1 MGWANLLVPS
11 FALLCAMNLLVLVG
25 ALRLV
30 WSQGAM
36 LWALPVIAVFAG
48 WVLRSW
54 RIWRVPGAEFDEA
67 AVDGAAIEWDGVV
80 RGRIRWIYVKGAPLA
95 ASLLVEREDRAFWVE
110 VASVPGGLEAIRARL
125 GDRLVEHSEEP
136 YEAPP
141 LPAPCGRLSPILGAL
156 ALGVLAMWCGDVVV
170 RTEWPEFAFLEG
182 KKSSMGAI
190 LGVLLAIAVMYA
202 DRITRLAGFAHLAL
216 LGASL
221 PLVTQVSEPAF
232 RSLAGYG
239 WPVWQCVAL
248 AIAIGCYVPDW
259 ERTG

>member
-1 MGWANLLVPS
+1 MPR

-25 ALRLV
+25 ALRLG
-30 WSQGAM
+30 WRQGAIE
-36 LWALPVIAVFAG
+36 WTLPVMAVFAG
-48 WVLRSW
+48 WLLW
-54 RIWRVPGAEFDEA
+54 NERIWRVPGAEFDEA
-67 AVDGAAIEWDGVV
+67 TVDGAAIAWDGVV
-80 RGRIRWIYVKGAPLA
+80 RGRIRWDYVKGVPLPGW
-95 ASLLVEREDRAFWVE
+95 LLVERTDQAFWVD
-110 VASVPGGLEAIRARL
+110 VGSIPGGLDAIRARL
-125 GDRLVEHSEEP
+125 GDRLIERSDEP

-141 LPAPCGRLSPILGAL
+141 LPAPWGRLSLIVGSL
-156 ALGVLAMWCGDVVV
+156 ALGVLAMWCGEVVV

-190 LGVLLAIAVMYA
+190 LGVLLTIAVVYA

-221 PLVTQVSEPAF
+221 PLVARVSEPAF

-248 AIAIGCYVPDW
+248 AVAIGCYLPDW
-259 ERTG
+259 ERTGQ